1 MNKRDLYTDLLI
13 KILANTIYG
22 DPPSEQARQDFD
34 PSARKDGRHWSSIIH
49 AMLGRIKILAN
60 TIYGDPP
67 SERAKREFDPSA
79 RKDGSD
85 WPSVAHTMVGIRRL
99 ENLRDLTQR
108 ALDENIPG
116 HFIETGVWR
125 GGCCILM
132 RGILAANEVLDR
144 KVYVADSFKGLPP
157 PKIEQDAGD
166 ILYTYPALAVSE
178 AQVRANFEK
187 YGLLDDRVVFVSGFF
202 QDTLKL
208 LDVSPFALLRLDGDM
223 YESTYT
229 ALEQLYPRLSP
240 GGFVIIDDYGCFPNC
255 ARAVTD
261 YRTKHGIAEPLHEV
275 DWSGVWWQRTA
286 V

>member
-1 MNKRDLYTDLLI
+1 MNDCKLYTDLLI

-22 DPPSEQARQDFD
+22 DPPCERTKQNFD
-34 PSARKDGRHWSSIIH
+34 PLIR
-49 AMLGRIKILAN
+49 
-60 TIYGDPP
+60 
-67 SERAKREFDPSA
+67 SEGK
-79 RKDGSD
+79 D
-85 WPSVAHTMVGIRRL
+85 WPSVAHTMVGVRRL

-108 ALDENIPG
+108 VLDENTPG

-144 KVYVADSFKGLPP
+144 NIYVADSFKGLPP

-166 ILYTYPALAVSE
+166 LHYTFPELAVSE
-178 AQVRANFEK
+178 AQVRANFER
-187 YGLLDDRVVFVSGFF
+187 YGLLDDQVVFVSGLF

-208 LDVSPFALLRLDGDM
+208 LDVSPFSLLRLDGDM
-223 YESTYT
+223 YESTYI

-240 GGFVIIDDYGCFPNC
+240 GGFVIIDDYGAIPNC

-261 YRTKHGIAEPLHEV
+261 YRAKHGIAEPLHEV
-275 DWSGVWWQRTA
+275 DWTCVWWQRVA
-286 V
+286 